1 MAIRNDL
8 INLKLIIEYDGKNY
22 FGWQK
27 QKSPQA
33 QSANSAKP
41 TIQQTIEQSLQV
53 LFNGEKI
60 QLIGSGRT
68 DSGVHAFNQCANVKL
83 NRRALE
89 KFGVN
94 SNGFNKLAYSL
105 NSMMP
110 DDIVVK
116 KIIRAKDDFHAR
128 YSAKERTYEYCLTT
142 EKHALNGDKLYYIKT
157 KFDIDLAEEFC
168 KLLIGYRSFK
178 SLCKN
183 KSDEYG
189 YKCDVTHASVRKL
202 KGGII
207 KFEIRAS
214 RFLHSMIR
222 AVVGVMINVASGK
235 ISLKEFHSKFKKGE
249 EIKSQY
255 VPAKALFLTKVKY

>member
-1 MAIRNDL
+1 VAIRNDL

-22 FGWQK
+22 FGWQR
-27 QKSPQA
+27 
-33 QSANSAKP
+33 QSKESNKP

-53 LFNGEKI
+53 LLKGEKI

-68 DSGVHAFNQCANVKL
+68 DSGVHALNQCANVKVTHES
-83 NRRALE
+83 LE
-89 KFGVN
+89 KFGGG
-94 SNGFNKLAYSL
+94 SNYLSKLAYSL
-105 NSMMP
+105 NSLLP
-110 DDIVVK
+110 DDIVIK
-116 KIIRAKDDFHAR
+116 KITRAKDDFHAR
-128 YSAKERTYEYCLTT
+128 YSAKERAYEYYLTT
-142 EKHALNGDKLYYIKT
+142 EKHALNSDKLYYIKT

-189 YKCDVTHASVRKL
+189 YKCDVTYASVKKL

-207 KFEIRAS
+207 KFEIKAS

-222 AVVGVMINVASGK
+222 AVVGAMINVASGK
-235 ISLKEFHSKFKKGE
+235 ISLKEFQSKFKKGE